1 MRDRGEVLRY
11 CAVGAVNTL
20 FGFGVIILCM
30 SGLGMPPPVANA
42 AGLIAGYFLGYALH
56 RRFTFRSTVPHG
68 RGLASFLAV
77 TVIGYATNL
86 AVLLGLLA
94 VGMPPVPA
102 QGIAILSYV
111 AITFFLNASFVF
123 ARRR

>member
-1 MRDRGEVLRY
+1 VRDRAEVLRY
-11 CAVGAVNTL
+11 CAVGALNTA
-20 FGFGVIILCM
+20 FGFSVIIVCM
-30 SGLGMPPPVANA
+30 SGLSMPPPAANA

-56 RRFTFRSTVPHG
+56 RRFTFRSKVTHG

-77 TVIGYATNL
+77 TAIGYAANA

-94 VGMPPVPA
+94 LGMAPVPA
-102 QGIAILSYV
+102 QGLAILSYV

-123 ARRR
+123 ARR